1 MRFDIAIF
9 LLVCS
14 PLLIFGQLLSPIQT
28 IVDDHE
34 DNITNCG
41 KFLLN
46 IVQGNS
52 QQGPDIS
59 GMCDFFRVRILT
71 PDTNAREL
79 HCSIIGSSII
89 NCDLRNF
96 IGDVNLLRKFFTE
109 SETSIST
116 VYYILGVLQ
125 KLPNEIAVVLGKEDI
140 IEDSTDILNNILKGY
155 KKYTE
160 NLDSV
165 SKNHE
170 DFRMDK
176 MAYAFAVA
184 DQLLSY
190 DIKNS
195 LYAKLF
201 VKYLGGDI
209 LHSIDNFEDYV
220 LNISLFLRSY
230 FSLVTYPKEPMDIPL
245 PINTMIYNLGIIGI
259 QNINNSL
266 VLSELLLTTQIL
278 SRKGIFYI
286 QGFFHNKNLH
296 FMFCLLNG
304 ESMKDLNI
312 SMVGTQ
318 LEVVKKANTCEYE
331 LQISNKD
338 ERDIIIE
345 KILNK
350 EIKIEVSSKL
360 LKLQQLSI
368 PIASYNKSNF
378 DNIKISKIQ
387 VSTSNFINISK
398 PNFDIEYMKSDSLK
412 PYSFIIKALLSSDI
426 KMEALLMYQ
435 QLIAIKIEALKPI
448 TIGTPK
454 TKIYPMI
461 FTDKYQTI
469 IDINKNNFLCTSRN
483 FRVSL
488 VYGSLSSEIG
498 GTLSES
504 KFKHL
509 FNLDIEDSSN
519 TEFLN
524 KHCNFSIHP
533 EMIDLYTKPEIKYN
547 FSEPKKLPGMSL
559 PLITSLS
566 MVLFA
571 ILFLFSKWRRLIKE
585 LNIEHK
591 LISRFNFTAILS
603 IVFLVLSILIVVL
616 YWLSLDIF
624 QFSYIFIPSIVSFL
638 VLFKMSLNNLDFMA
652 L

>member
-1 MRFDIAIF
+1 MRFDITIF
-9 LLVCS
+9 LLVCF

-28 IVDDHE
+28 ITNDHE
-34 DNITNCG
+34 DSITNCG

-46 IVQGNS
+46 IVQRNS

-59 GMCDFFRVRILT
+59 AMCDFFRIKVLT

-96 IGDVNLLRKFFTE
+96 IGDANLLRKFFTE
-109 SETSIST
+109 SDTSIST
-116 VYYILGVLQ
+116 VYYILGILQ
-125 KLPNEIAVVLGKEDI
+125 KLPNEIALVLGKEDI

-160 NLDSV
+160 NLDST
-165 SKNHE
+165 SKNNY
-170 DFRMDK
+170 FRMDK

-190 DIKNS
+190 DVRNS
-195 LYAKLF
+195 LYVKLF
-201 VKYLGGDI
+201 VKYLEGDI
-209 LHSIDNFEDYV
+209 LHSIDNFEDY
-220 LNISLFLRSY
+220 IFSTSLFLRSY

-259 QNINNSL
+259 QNINNNL
-266 VLSELLLTTQIL
+266 VLSELLLTTHIL

-296 FMFCLLNG
+296 FMFCLING
-304 ESMKDLNI
+304 EPMKDLHI
-312 SMVGTQ
+312 SIVGAK
-318 LEVVKKANTCEYE
+318 LEVVRKANTCEYE
-331 LQISNKD
+331 LQISNED

-368 PIASYNKSNF
+368 PIVNYNKSNF
-378 DNIKISKIQ
+378 DNVKISKIQ

-398 PNFDIEYMKSDSLK
+398 SNLDIKYMKNDSLR

-435 QLIAIKIEALKPI
+435 HLMAIKIEALEPI
-448 TIGTPK
+448 KIGTPK
-454 TKIYPMI
+454 TKIYPMM
-461 FTDKYQTI
+461 FTNKYQAI
-469 IDINKNNFLCTSRN
+469 IDISKDNFLCTSRN
-483 FRVSL
+483 FQVSL

-547 FSEPKKLPGMSL
+547 FSEPKKVPGILL

-571 ILFLFSKWRRLIKE
+571 IFFLFSKWRRLIKE
-585 LNIEHK
+585 LNIENK
-591 LISRFNFTAILS
+591 LTLRINFTAILS

-624 QFSYIFIPSIVSFL
+624 QFSYTFIPSIVSFL
-638 VLFKMSLNNLDFMA
+638 VLFKISLNNSDFMA